1 MPRVA
6 MVVIGPKGAK
16 TEVVPVEAGIEMWGT
31 LLLTAAAIAAY
42 ASERISIELT
52 SLGTL
57 GALLLL
63 FHVGAL
69 WSGEPMLEDADILR
83 GFASPA
89 LIAVSALLVVG
100 QAMVSTGALEGIARL
115 LIWLSRGSFERAL
128 LLTLG
133 YVTAS
138 SAFLNNTPI
147 VVIFIPIMRSIAE
160 RFGRSASGVMMPL
173 SFAAILGG
181 MLTLI
186 GTSTNLLV
194 SGELARFTGRPFGFF
209 DMTIPGLVLVLFGSA
224 WVILLPKL
232 LRPPREPPPGQ
243 PAAEG
248 RQFIAELDIV
258 SGSNL
263 IGESSRAGLFPGLTD
278 VTVRL
283 IQRGYRTILPPFENV
298 TLEAGD
304 VLIVAATRKVLTAI
318 FSTHPGHLLRTSSEV
333 GELPVPDTRAGDL
346 VLSEA
351 MIKPASRMIG
361 QTLEL
366 TNFPERSHC
375 NVLGIERRARM
386 LRTRLHELRL
396 EPGDVLL
403 LVGRQA
409 DIERLRG
416 DPDVLPIEWSASD
429 LPLVRKA
436 PLAAAIL
443 AAIVLPA
450 ALGVLPIVVTA
461 VLGVIVLIATG
472 CLNVRQAARA
482 VDRQIVLIIATSLAL
497 GSALE
502 ATGGA
507 AYLAALVLNAMAG
520 APAAA
525 VLSVLFLLVAL
536 LTNVLTNNAAGV
548 LFTPVAVNVA
558 AKLGV
563 DPFPFALAVAFG
575 ASCSFATPIGYQTNL
590 LVMGPG
596 HYRFRDFIWAG
607 TPLVIIVWLAFSL
620 FAPWYYG
627 V

>member
-1 MPRVA
+1 VA
-6 MVVIGPKGAK
+6 
-16 TEVVPVEAGIEMWGT
+16 PVEAGFEMWAT
-31 LLLTAAAIAAY
+31 LLLTAAAIIAY
-42 ASERISIELT
+42 ASERIPGELT
-52 SLGTL
+52 SLGIL

-63 FHVGAL
+63 FHISATLTGAATL
-69 WSGEPMLEDADILR
+69 EPADILR

-115 LIWLSRGSFERAL
+115 LIWLSRGSFQRAL
-128 LLTLG
+128 MLTLG

-147 VVIFIPIMRSIAE
+147 VVIFIPILRSIAE
-160 RFGRSASGVMMPL
+160 RFGRTGSAVMMPL

-194 SGELARFTGRPFGFF
+194 SGEMVKLGYRPFAFF
-209 DMTIPGLVLVLFGSA
+209 ELTVPGLVLALAGGAYVL
-224 WVILLPKL
+224 LLPRL
-232 LRPPREPPPGQ
+232 LRARDERPGLV
-243 PAAEG
+243 AAEG
-248 RQFIAELDIV
+248 KQFIAELDIV
-258 SGSNL
+258 PDSNL
-263 IGESSRAGLFPGLTD
+263 IGESSRAGLFPALPD

-283 IQRGYRTILPPFENV
+283 IQRGDRAILPPFENV
-298 TLEAGD
+298 VLEAGD

-318 FSTHPGHLLRTSSEV
+318 LAKYPGHLLRTSADV
-333 GELPVPDTRAGDL
+333 GEQEVADAQASDL
-346 VLSEA
+346 VLAEA
-351 MIKPASRMIG
+351 MIKPASRMVG

-366 TNFPERSHC
+366 TNFQERSRC
-375 NVLGIERRARM
+375 TVLGIERRARM

-409 DIERLRG
+409 AIERLRA
-416 DPDVLPIEWSASD
+416 DPDVLPMEWSASD
-429 LPLVRKA
+429 MPLVHKA
-436 PLAAAIL
+436 PLAAAIF
-443 AAIVLPA
+443 AAIVVPA
-450 ALGVLPIVVTA
+450 ALDLLPIVVTA
-461 VLGVIVLIATG
+461 LIGVIALIATG

-482 VDRQIVLIIATSLAL
+482 VDRQIVLIIAAAL
-497 GSALE
+497 GLGTALE

-507 AYLAALVLNAMAG
+507 AYLAGIVLDATAG
-520 APAAA
+520 APAAV
-525 VLSVLFLLVAL
+525 VLSALFLIVAL
-536 LTNVLTNNAAGV
+536 LTNVLTNNAAAV

-563 DPFPFALAVAFG
+563 DPFPFALAVTFA

-596 HYRFRDFIWAG
+596 HYRFRDFIFAG
-607 TPLVIIVWLAFSL
+607 SPLVVIVWLAFSL

-627 V
+627 L

>member
-1 MPRVA
+1 VA
-6 MVVIGPKGAK
+6 PI
-16 TEVVPVEAGIEMWGT
+16 EAGFEMWAT
-31 LLLTAAAIAAY
+31 LLLTAAAIVAY
-42 ASERISIELT
+42 ASERIPVEMT
-52 SLGTL
+52 SLGIL
-57 GALLLL
+57 GVLLLL
-63 FHVGAL
+63 FHISATL
-69 WSGEPMLEDADILR
+69 TGEPTLDPADILR

-115 LIWLSRGSFERAL
+115 LIWLSRGSFQRAL
-128 LLTLG
+128 MLTLG

-147 VVIFIPIMRSIAE
+147 VVIFIPILRSIAE
-160 RFGRSASGVMMPL
+160 RFGRTGSAVMMPL

-194 SGELARFTGRPFGFF
+194 SGEMAKLGYQPFAFF
-209 DMTIPGLVLVLFGSA
+209 DLTVPGLVLALAGGAYVL
-224 WVILLPKL
+224 LLPRL
-232 LRPPREPPPGQ
+232 LRSRDERPGLV
-243 PAAEG
+243 AAEG
-248 RQFIAELDIV
+248 KQFIAELDIV
-258 SGSNL
+258 PDSNL
-263 IGESSRAGLFPGLTD
+263 IGENSRAGLFPALPD

-283 IQRGYRTILPPFENV
+283 IQRGDRAILPPFENIV
-298 TLEAGD
+298 LEAGD

-318 FSTHPGHLLRTSSEV
+318 LAKYPGHLLRTSADV
-333 GELPVPDTRAGDL
+333 GEPEVADAQASDL
-346 VLSEA
+346 VLAEA
-351 MIKPASRMIG
+351 MIKPASRMVG

-366 TNFPERSHC
+366 TNFQERSRC

-409 DIERLRG
+409 AIERLRA
-416 DPDVLPIEWSASD
+416 DPDVLPMEWSATD
-429 LPLVRKA
+429 MPLVHKA
-436 PLAAAIL
+436 PLAAAIF
-443 AAIVLPA
+443 AAIVVPA
-450 ALGVLPIVVTA
+450 ALDLLPIVVTA
-461 VLGVIVLIATG
+461 LIGVIALIATG

-482 VDRQIVLIIATSLAL
+482 VDRQIVLIIAAAIGL
-497 GSALE
+497 GTALE

-507 AYLAALVLNAMAG
+507 AYLAGIVLDATAG
-520 APAAA
+520 APAAV
-525 VLSVLFLLVAL
+525 VLSALFLMVAL
-536 LTNVLTNNAAGV
+536 VTNVLTNNAAAV

-558 AKLGV
+558 VKLGV
-563 DPFPFALAVAFG
+563 DPFPFALAVTFA

-596 HYRFRDFIWAG
+596 HYRFRDFILAG
-607 TPLVIIVWLAFSL
+607 SPLVVIVWLAFSL

-627 V
+627 L

>member
-1 MPRVA
+1 VA
-6 MVVIGPKGAK
+6 PI
-16 TEVVPVEAGIEMWGT
+16 EAGFEMWAT
-31 LLLTAAAIAAY
+31 LLLTAAAIVAY
-42 ASERISIELT
+42 ASERIPVEMT
-52 SLGTL
+52 SLGIL
-57 GALLLL
+57 GVLLLL
-63 FHVGAL
+63 FHISATL
-69 WSGEPMLEDADILR
+69 TGEPTLDPADILR

-115 LIWLSRGSFERAL
+115 LIWLSRGSFQRAL
-128 LLTLG
+128 MLTLG

-147 VVIFIPIMRSIAE
+147 VVIFIPILRSIAE
-160 RFGRSASGVMMPL
+160 RFGRTGSAVMMPL

-194 SGELARFTGRPFGFF
+194 SGEMAKLGYQPFAFF
-209 DMTIPGLVLVLFGSA
+209 DLTVPGLVLALAGGAYVL
-224 WVILLPKL
+224 LLPRL
-232 LRPPREPPPGQ
+232 LRSRDERPGLV
-243 PAAEG
+243 AAEG
-248 RQFIAELDIV
+248 KQFIAELDIV
-258 SGSNL
+258 PDSNL
-263 IGESSRAGLFPGLTD
+263 IGENSRAGLFPALPD

-283 IQRGYRTILPPFENV
+283 IQRGDRAILPPFENIV
-298 TLEAGD
+298 LEAGD

-318 FSTHPGHLLRTSSEV
+318 LAKYPGHLLRTSADV
-333 GELPVPDTRAGDL
+333 GEPEVADAQASDL
-346 VLSEA
+346 VLAEA
-351 MIKPASRMIG
+351 MIKPASRMVG

-366 TNFPERSHC
+366 TNFQERSRC

-409 DIERLRG
+409 AIERLRA
-416 DPDVLPIEWSASD
+416 DPDVLPMEWSATD
-429 LPLVRKA
+429 MPLVHKA
-436 PLAAAIL
+436 PLAAAIF
-443 AAIVLPA
+443 AAIVVPA
-450 ALGVLPIVVTA
+450 ALDLLPIVVTA
-461 VLGVIVLIATG
+461 LIGVIALIATG

-482 VDRQIVLIIATSLAL
+482 VDRQIVLIIAAAIGL
-497 GSALE
+497 GTALE

-507 AYLAALVLNAMAG
+507 AYLAGIVLDATAG
-520 APAAA
+520 APAAV
-525 VLSVLFLLVAL
+525 VLSALFLMVAL
-536 LTNVLTNNAAGV
+536 VTNVLTNNAAAV

-558 AKLGV
+558 VKLGV
-563 DPFPFALAVAFG
+563 DPFPFALAVTFG

-596 HYRFRDFIWAG
+596 HYRFRDFILAG
-607 TPLVIIVWLAFSL
+607 SPLVVIVWLAFSL

-627 V
+627 L